1 MSFQNSDY
9 SSTSNPSASNSAPQ
23 AAGESNNHIMN
34 GSIYHGKC
42 LSYDDRENFTRMVDT
57 LVRSALIPFVEAE
70 MRMLNEQVIAR
81 RGLSKSLTSGVR
93 KWFGAAAS
101 TQPSTSV
108 TYVLFVQYGLKS
120 LRQVVSMRESK
131 KLPLRFIGIR

>member
-9 SSTSNPSASNSAPQ
+9 SSANPSASNSA
-23 AAGESNNHIMN
+23 AHATGESNNHMIMN
-34 GSIYHGKC
+34 GSVYHGKC

-108 TYVLFVQYGLKS
+108 TYVFIVQLKLQPQRGLFRSGKVKGY
-120 LRQVVSMRESK
+120 R
-131 KLPLRFIGIR
+131 